1 MPKNVVKKKVPASTL
16 TAFSEVFTNL
26 AAGQPLSHS
35 QVMDA
40 MPVVGLVQAAMDA
53 QQGIILEPAETADA
67 ENR

>member
-16 TAFSEVFTNL
+16 TAFNEVFTSL

-40 MPVVGLVQAAMDA
+40 MPVVRLVQTAMDT
-53 QQGIILEPAETADA
+53 QQGVILEPAETED
-67 ENR
+67 